1 MNAKPFIMP
10 LKLCKLFWHPQS
22 LELHRN
28 SLRLDDGTKKTFNG
42 KGYTVHPWKK
52 APKPRVYCYLKL
64 AKVPLRLS
72 QKTC

>member
-22 LELHRN
+22 LELHRT

-42 KGYTVHPWKK
+42 KGVTQYIHVKK
-52 APKPRVYCYLKL
+52 LPNQGCIVISNL
-64 AKVPLRLS
+64 
-72 QKTC
+72 QKFP